1 MSDLD
6 DLAADLT
13 AIPDV
18 MVPKVKGVVSKGAL
32 NVKKQL
38 QAEARK
44 SPHFKGLAR
53 SIGYDLHVGEFGG
66 DASIEAE
73 IGPDKTRNASAGL
86 LMAYWGQS
94 RGGGGSLPDPINALH
109 DESPNFLENMFQLTE
124 RLLE

>member
-6 DLAADLT
+6 DLAEDLT
-13 AIPDV
+13 AIPAA

-32 NVKKQL
+32 NIKKQL
-38 QAEARK
+38 QAEARQ

-53 SIGYDLHVGEFGG
+53 SIGYDLVVGEFAG
-66 DASIEAE
+66 DASIEAS
-73 IGPDKTRNASAGL
+73 IGPDKARNDSAGL

-94 RGGGGSLPDPINALH
+94 RGGGGSLPDPINALL
-109 DESPNFLENMFQLTE
+109 EEAPNFLENIFQLTE